1 MLKNGRHLHSLGI
14 IKKINMLNSK
24 SLILKLACR
33 QKSTANRFVLISKE
47 SIYFMGSF
55 AFPLIWFSCIFSV
68 WTKCYFQG
76 NTCSFS
82 CLVVKVYM
90 CLNKRFDNTSELCK
104 SKNKR
109 FVRKKSLTPS
119 PSSSFSNEKKNENDT
134 GKFLGDNRYVQK
146 LSKRNVA
153 KRELRYSN
161 GLYTFV
167 CWLHWKDLFH
177 RSYKQLKSFMYER
190 VNLTFYPY
198 FRTTSARHF
207 LVLVGWWDGFI
218 IPFNRCRG
226 YGVKFEHENNSNCW
240 YPNVIKK
247 KLDLCLQGTK
257 LTFRHN

>member
-1 MLKNGRHLHSLGI
+1 
-14 IKKINMLNSK
+14 
-24 SLILKLACR
+24 
-33 QKSTANRFVLISKE
+33 
-47 SIYFMGSF
+47 
-55 AFPLIWFSCIFSV
+55 
-68 WTKCYFQG
+68 
-76 NTCSFS
+76 
-82 CLVVKVYM
+82 M

-104 SKNKR
+104 SMNKR

-134 GKFLGDNRYVQK
+134 RKFLGNNRYVQK

-167 CWLHWKDLFH
+167 CWLHWKDFLFH

-198 FRTTSARHF
+198 FRTASARHF
-207 LVLVGWWDGFI
+207 LVLLGWWDGFI

-226 YGVKFEHENNSNCW
+226 YSVKFEHENNSNRW
-240 YPNVIKK
+240 YPNVIQKK
-247 KLDLCLQGTK
+247 KLVLCLQSTK
-257 LTFRHN
+257 LTFLLN

>member
-1 MLKNGRHLHSLGI
+1 
-14 IKKINMLNSK
+14 
-24 SLILKLACR
+24 
-33 QKSTANRFVLISKE
+33 
-47 SIYFMGSF
+47 MGSF

-82 CLVVKVYM
+82 CLVVTVYM

-134 GKFLGDNRYVQK
+134 GKFLGNNRYVQK

-207 LVLVGWWDGFI
+207 LVLLGW
-218 IPFNRCRG
+218 
-226 YGVKFEHENNSNCW
+226 
-240 YPNVIKK
+240 
-247 KLDLCLQGTK
+247 
-257 LTFRHN
+257 